1 MSEHRKHSRISVMQM
16 FHELK
21 QQFPTVPD
29 QVVSDC
35 ILKHSTN
42 REACISNLR
51 SVQKNY
57 VQQTYPSDIVDKM
70 ANRPKSLEMSQNNLS
85 LPKLQFSNRPHQF
98 DETKDLINTNRSDID
113 NTQILDIDFNIN
125 RCQCSSVSA
134 PSTPLQRHQG
144 EHRHKSCL
152 SLDSVPFVDTQYRPF
167 TSVSLT
173 LRTPTKDPLPP
184 LDLSAGGGSE
194 LTYTACS
201 FDPTT
206 DPKNC
211 YQSRLHISIDPEGET
226 TVTTS
231 RVMVS
236 PTNIKSI
243 NRMTEIQLPG
253 SVQIENILP
262 KTKMVI
268 NAQLERK
275 QKLALELSAEKQRLE
290 IMKKN
295 VALMEE
301 DISKRRSYS
310 RKIERL
316 RNDVELLRIECNKL
330 TVQVDTATENQAVPL
345 EKTNKQFY
353 NKIYTGQ
360 KVSFGKTHKE
370 YQEHSENQNWV
381 CPMCTFQNHPIL
393 PRCEQ
398 CDMARFDLG
407 TTTSVMNNNI
417 PMCTKLTANLTR
429 QCLT

>member
-42 REACISNLR
+42 REACVSNLK

-70 ANRPKSLEMSQNNLS
+70 ANRPKTLEMSPNNLS
-85 LPKLQFSNRPHQF
+85 LPKLQFSNRPQQF
-98 DETKDLINTNRSDID
+98 DDSKDLINTNKSDID
-113 NTQILDIDFNIN
+113 DTHILDIDFNIN

-134 PSTPLQRHQG
+134 PSTPSQRHQG

-152 SLDSVPFVDTQYRPF
+152 SLDSVPFVDTQCRPF

-231 RVMVS
+231 RVMIS

-243 NRMTEIQLPG
+243 NRMTEIQIPG
-253 SVQIENILP
+253 SVQIDNILP

-295 VALMEE
+295 VASMEE

-316 RNDVELLRIECNKL
+316 RNDVELLRLECNKL
-330 TVQVDTATENQAVPL
+330 TVQVNTVTENRVPS
-345 EKTNKQFY
+345 EETNKQFY

-360 KVSFGKTHKE
+360 KVSFGKMHKE
-370 YQEHSENQNWV
+370 YQEHSETQNWV

-407 TTTSVMNNNI
+407 TTSSVVNNNI
-417 PMCTKLTANLTR
+417 PMCTKENHSDILEIFM
-429 QCLT
+429 